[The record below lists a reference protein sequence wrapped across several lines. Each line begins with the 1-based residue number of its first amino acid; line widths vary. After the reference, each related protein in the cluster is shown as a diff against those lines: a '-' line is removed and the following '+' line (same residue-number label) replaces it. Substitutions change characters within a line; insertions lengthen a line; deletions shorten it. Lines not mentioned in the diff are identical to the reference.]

1 MYFVNYEIVEEKWQC
16 VNDTHLLSLSISNDE
31 NYKKLRNILTTQNK

>member
-1 MYFVNYEIVEEKWQC
+1 MISVL
-16 VNDTHLLSLSISNDE
+16 TLLSSGRDFWFESESQSISNDE